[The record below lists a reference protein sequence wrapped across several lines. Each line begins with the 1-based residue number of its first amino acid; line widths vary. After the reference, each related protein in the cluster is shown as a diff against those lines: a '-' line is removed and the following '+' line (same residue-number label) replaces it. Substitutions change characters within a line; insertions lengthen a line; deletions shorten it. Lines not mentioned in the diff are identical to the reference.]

1 MSEPRSQDR
10 VESSFPIGPH
20 PTGIDKLHAR
30 EAHRSLQDMEQ
41 GELTAL
47 CAEMGIPI
55 EAGWGADRLRAL
67 VVGATYEQP

>member
-1 MSEPRSQDR
+1 MTAPEFSDR
-10 VESSFPIGPH
+10 VEPSVPIGPH

-47 CAEMGIPI
+47 CAEMEIPI

-67 VVGATYEQP
+67 VVGATYGQP